1 MGDSAIINIIKQN
14 GEIFIQNGMVID
26 GCRYLIWIF
35 VSKFLAPIAAACEG
49 LYDAAFDLV
58 TFGTSTRVG
67 TFIRSAGV
75 VFTAIMMLS
84 LMMLGITFILWHEK
98 KPQLVINLV
107 VLVLTTASSGYLMA
121 QMSSA
126 VTTGKDA
133 ILGSTSS
140 AQTYETISNSFYDL
154 RYIDQAVGLG
164 NVSKP
169 YPTRTMTKDEF
180 NSIDINEVINPK
192 SDGLS
197 SDAKSILGKYLVNS
211 IGGESLEKVS
221 DGLTFYNS
229 GASNGIMNG
238 YYYRYYWST
247 WNILLTL
254 AGSLLLYL
262 AMAYK
267 VIRIEFELGVY
278 RVLAYIEAAN
288 LNNTQKALKI
298 LDAIKNSYIVL
309 LMTCVMIKF
318 YSLACSMIDG
328 LTSASDIQR
337 SIFKVFIALAVI
349 DGPNLIQQLFG
360 IDVGLKSIVGTMLAG
375 GQAGAAL
382 VRGAGGAARA
392 IGGIAGAMTA
402 GAAGADEKEGG
413 AGGAAQMGA
422 DRGDIKNAQERNDG
436 AASTD
441 SLNGGASYG
450 SIPDMADDGGY
461 SPQPSENNP
470 LFGGIP
476 DKSGDDGNG
485 SSTDGSSG
493 GSGGAGGSG
502 GKSGGLPG
510 SGRPGNGTSGKPS
523 TGGTAGTGRPAADTQ
538 PPAGPSGGGAGGT
551 EPGTGPQPLNGAPGD
566 EAPGYAGAD
575 DRGLTGND
583 GRANTENTAAGGPE
597 SADAGQQAALNGGPG
612 NVPLAGAEGR
622 TEGAG
627 NGGTA
632 AQHSDMPGLSDEPN
646 LFKGL
651 AGGAGEAGTSGAS
664 GASGAAAGQND
675 INASPYMG
683 TPGTPEAITGSGN
696 GSGNVPG
703 GPGTSP
709 AGAEGSRPGQPAGSG
724 MNSMPGGPSASDL
737 GIPSGQNTAASSGSG
752 KTDARGAEK
761 HADMSTYSGNLFG
774 GMSGGAAGGGGDR
787 PMPQGSA
794 GGSDHANMPGQM
806 GYETQAAGLGG
817 GSAAPSSG
825 GSSSGSGSTPAPA
838 APESEFSGNMFSGH
852 GASSKDSAS
861 GQNGGSRAGTNGTG
875 SMGNM
880 AAPEPGREAYK
891 GGSNGQTQGPETSPE
906 RRENVSRGDRKNLGS
921 GQKPGT
927 ETREKTEGTGRKSGG
942 RAGTNGSMNNMAAPD
957 PDRADYKQ
965 GNQERTGAR
974 GGRKDLTTP
983 PGSKKTESSGQKGD
997 KK

>member
-14 GEIFIQNGMVID
+14 GEIFITNDMIVD
-26 GCRYLIWIF
+26 GCRYLTWIF
-35 VSKFLAPIAAACEG
+35 VSKILAPIAAACEG

-107 VLVLTTASSGYLMA
+107 VLVHTTASSGYLMA

-169 YPTRTMTKDEF
+169 YPTRTMTKEEF
-180 NSIDINEVINPK
+180 NAIDINEVINPK

-197 SDAKSILGKYLVNS
+197 SDAKSILGKHLVNS

-238 YYYRYYWST
+238 YYYRYHWET
-247 WNILLTL
+247 WNIILTL

-288 LNNTQKALKI
+288 LNNTQKALKV

-318 YSLACSMIDG
+318 YGLACSMIDG

-392 IGGIAGAMTA
+392 IGGIAGAMA
-402 GAAGADEKEGG
+402 AGAGADDKEGAAGG
-413 AGGAAQMGA
+413 AAGAAQMGA

-476 DKSGDDGNG
+476 DTDKSGDGNG

-502 GKSGGLPG
+502 GKSGG
-510 SGRPGNGTSGKPS
+510 RPGIGTSGKPS
-523 TGGTAGTGRPAADTQ
+523 TGGTSGPGKPAADVQ
-538 PPAGPSGGGAGGT
+538 PPAGPSGSGAGGT

-583 GRANTENTAAGGPE
+583 GSANTENTAAGGTE
-597 SADAGQQAALNGGPG
+597 SADAGQQAALNGGPE

-632 AQHSDMPGLSDEPN
+632 AQHSDMPGLSDESN

-651 AGGAGEAGTSGAS
+651 DGRSTGSSGGAGEAGTSGAS
-664 GASGAAAGQND
+664 GTGQND

-683 TPGTPEAITGSGN
+683 APGTPEALAGT
-696 GSGNVPG
+696 GNVPG

-709 AGAEGSRPGQPAGSG
+709 TGAEGSRPGQPAGSG

-737 GIPSGQNTAASSGSG
+737 GIPSGQNAAGASGSG
-752 KTDARGAEK
+752 KTDAPGASK
-761 HADMSTYSGNLFG
+761 HGDMSSYSGNLFD

-787 PMPQGSA
+787 PMPKGSA

-852 GASSKDSAS
+852 GASSQDTGS
-861 GQNGGSRAGTNGTG
+861 GQNGGGRAGTNGTG

-880 AAPEPGREAYK
+880 AAPEPGRETYK
-891 GGSNGQTQGPETSPE
+891 GGSNGQTQGPGTSPE
-906 RRENVSRGDRKNLGS
+906 RRENVSRDDRKNLGS

-927 ETREKTEGTGRKSGG
+927 ETREKADGTGRKSGG
-942 RAGTNGSMNNMAAPD
+942 RAGTNSSMNNMAAPD
-957 PDRADYKQ
+957 PERADYKQ
-965 GNQERTGAR
+965 GNQERTGGK

-983 PGSKKTESSGQKGD
+983 PGSKKETGGQKGGN